1 MKNMGESLVPRK
13 GSGIL
18 NITSKQYELI
28 KLRIALEVGL
38 KCIGISGEEVDLEIG
53 IIRGE

>member
-18 NITSKQYELI
+18 NITFKQYELI

-53 IIRGE
+53 TIRGE